1 MSDDELD
8 NPALLHREQQFES
21 AALTPSP
28 IEGASM
34 DADLGLLLTAV
45 YVTV

>member
-1 MSDDELD
+1 MRRSQPERHFLT
-8 NPALLHREQQFES
+8 REQQFES